1 MELILILGPMKSGK
15 SFELINYFAPL
26 KYTDEKFALFHSIN
40 NVRDEAIQSR
50 NNVVAEARKIKSI
63 KEIVN
68 GGYAAVGIDEI
79 HMFPDTDA
87 KYVAELLRW
96 GTRVVISGLDTDYQ
110 GRMFKIIKELL
121 ELGPNT
127 VNYKRAVCDHCRQ
140 PDAVYTQVL
149 KDSVP
154 IFKGLPPSI
163 PDDGTYA
170 YRALCRRCFKKL

>member
-1 MELILILGPMKSGK
+1 MELTLILGPMKSGK
-15 SFELINYFAPL
+15 SFELINHFAPL
-26 KYTDEKFALFHSIN
+26 KYTNEKFALFHSAK
-40 NVRDEAIQSR
+40 NVRDDAVRSR
-50 NNVVAEARKIKSI
+50 NNLNLEAKKINSI
-63 KEIVN
+63 KEIVSL
-68 GGYAAVGIDEI
+68 GCGVVGIDEI
-79 HMFPDTDA
+79 HMFPDDDA
-87 KYVAELLRW
+87 KYVSELLRW

-140 PDAVYTQVL
+140 PDAGYTQGL